1 MKGWTLLNLFRHI
14 EFLWILIV
22 SLKTNKNI
30 KLLYQQLTL
39 IFCVT
44 TQYLRDL
51 SSWTHRQQTSDIMDI
66 WIGIVQVLP
75 IIVNKLKSLKVA
87 KWRKDE
93 WRMMKVEWRMKEEW
107 WMMKN
112 EWWRGMISSCCGV
125 LITDGQTDRRTTFV
139 IVEPVL
145 RLKICYVTVW
155 QMLNQNNLNLIMM
168 VPALVRLD

>member
-1 MKGWTLLNLFRHI
+1 MLPKNEPYLIVLVTTMKGWTLLNLFRHI

-22 SLKTNKNI
+22 FFLKTNKNI

-93 WRMMKVEWRMKEEW
+93 WRMMKDEWRMIKYEW
-107 WMMKN
+107 RMIKYEWRMMKD
-112 EWWRGMISSCCGV
+112 ERWRMKDDDFKLLKGFA
-125 LITDGQTDRRTTFV
+125 LWQTDGH
-139 IVEPVL
+139 L
-145 RLKICYVTVW
+145 RL
-155 QMLNQNNLNLIMM
+155 
-168 VPALVRLD
+168 

>member
-1 MKGWTLLNLFRHI
+1 MLPKNEPYLIVLVTTMKGWTLLNLFRHI

-93 WRMMKVEWRMKEEW
+93 WRMMKVEWRMMNDEGWCFQAVKGFYRW
-107 WMMKN
+107 
-112 EWWRGMISSCCGV
+112 
-125 LITDGQTDRRTTFV
+125 TDEQTFV
-139 IVEPVL
+139 IVESL
-145 RLKICYVTVW
+145 LQLKI
-155 QMLNQNNLNLIMM
+155 M
-168 VPALVRLD
+168 VY

>member
-1 MKGWTLLNLFRHI
+1 MLPKNEPYLIVLVTTMKGWTLLNLFRHI

-93 WRMMKVEWRMKEEW
+93 WRMMKVEWRIVKDEWRRMKDEGWMVEDKW
-107 WMMKN
+107 W
-112 EWWRGMISSCCGV
+112 WWWFRADEGF
-125 LITDGQTDRRTTFV
+125 L
-139 IVEPVL
+139 
-145 RLKICYVTVW
+145 
-155 QMLNQNNLNLIMM
+155 
-168 VPALVRLD
+168 